1 MTIEKEYQ
9 CTPINKPINFNQM
22 KETIQKLDGQARF
35 SLLSTT
41 LGFAIFVI
49 LILNLLDSIMYM
61 LLLLQ
66 APDYEFIF
74 VSFKDG
80 YYTIN
85 GKKMGLSIFYNILGI
100 LISWFLITWHTLK
113 SINKPY
119 GWSLFFDVE
128 YR

>member
-1 MTIEKEYQ
+1 
-9 CTPINKPINFNQM
+9 M